1 MKNRFHLAFLLLAF
15 SISAQA
21 QVVSW
26 KSYYAPDYAEIRDV
40 SYANNRFVAVGDDNT
55 ILYSATG
62 ASWSKGKLPTG
73 LNCHLNAAAAAF
85 GQFFAGGVNTD
96 TNEAVLL
103 LSLDGMNWA
112 DITTEVLQENYSG
125 ELPNAIAAIH
135 SSSIAGVEKI
145 YLSVDSGIYYDNIL
159 ISSDGGKWEKMPSFY
174 INGSVPDT
182 FFKDSARDFIYRAY
196 GSSWY
201 FYSPYYYNRLDYG
214 YELVQTKLPANLTSF
229 AFGNSVYVGAGP
241 SRKLGYATG
250 NITSYNL
257 ATTYATS
264 PAICDYTGIA
274 FGGNA
279 FAATGTNGALV
290 VSYDNGKSWSAI
302 TSLNLGTITLNG
314 IKYLGGKF
322 IAFGSGRI
330 ITGEAA
336 VQRTWT
342 AATLPTGAKKIN
354 ALATNGSI
362 LVTVGEGGQI
372 LYSKDGK
379 SWSKTAP
386 VTSYSLTSVDYDPTT
401 RCFYAA
407 GASGTLLK
415 SPDGIYW
422 TAQRTNTSS
431 VTFVG
436 LARTQTNLITVSTT
450 GSVLTSKDGKSWT
463 LKSSSTLNF
472 AGRVT
477 SFGNTTAY
485 FQTTQKTNGPVGQI
499 LASTD
504 GGSKWSALKS
514 PAATLFN
521 DAAGF
526 NGAFYMA
533 GSNGAIYR
541 TTSANLNSWTA
552 IATQSKNKILGVS
565 QNADAAGQ
573 LTAVGE
579 NGFVYTIPKAGAA
592 KVETVF
598 NGQPYLV
605 DTVKFGN
612 LWIVAGSRSSKGF
625 VGYTDKN

>member
-1 MKNRFHLAFLLLAF
+1 MKKSFSLAILFLALA
-15 SISAQA
+15 SAVHA

-26 KSYYAPDYAEIRDV
+26 KAYSAPDYAEIRDV
-40 SYANNRFVAVGDDNT
+40 SYAKNLFVAVGDDNA
-55 ILYSATG
+55 ILYSSTG
-62 ASWSKGKLPTG
+62 ASWSAGTLPTG
-73 LNCHLNAAAAAF
+73 LNCHLNATATAF

-103 LSLDGMNWA
+103 LSLDGMNWN
-112 DITTEVLQENYSG
+112 DITTQVFPQKHD
-125 ELPNAIAAIH
+125 LPKVIHAIH
-135 SSSIAGVEKI
+135 ASSAGGAESIYIAYEYG
-145 YLSVDSGIYYDNIL
+145 SSGNFKAVV
-159 ISSDGGKWEKMPSFY
+159 SSDGTEWDDVDDFGAKKPVFFQDAFRVYVGDFSSSYQSQPWGYYTNYMGRY
-174 INGSVPDT
+174 QGSYTYLKAD
-182 FFKDSARDFIYRAY
+182 
-196 GSSWY
+196 
-201 FYSPYYYNRLDYG
+201 
-214 YELVQTKLPANLTSF
+214 LTSF
-229 AFGNSVYVGAGP
+229 AYGNSVYVGAGAG
-241 SRKLGYATG
+241 RKLGYATG
-250 NITSYNL
+250 NITNYSL
-257 ATTYATS
+257 STAYATS
-264 PAICDYTGIA
+264 PAICDYTGMA

-290 VSYDNGKSWSAI
+290 ASYDNGKSWSAV
-302 TSLNLGTITLNG
+302 TNLDLGTITLNG
-314 IKYLGGKF
+314 IEYLGGKF

-336 VQRTWT
+336 AQRTWT
-342 AATLPTGAKKIN
+342 AATLPSGAKKIN
-354 ALATNGSI
+354 ALATNGVI

-372 LYSKDGK
+372 LNSKDGK

-401 RCFYAA
+401 KCFYAA

-422 TAQRTNTSS
+422 TAQRTNTSA

-436 LARTQTNLITVSTT
+436 LTRTQSNLITVSTT

-485 FQTTQKTNGPVGQI
+485 FQTTQKTSGPVGQI

-504 GGSKWSALKS
+504 GGSKWKALKS

-533 GSNGAIYR
+533 GSNGNIYR

-579 NGFVYTIPKAGAA
+579 NGFVYTIPKTGAA
-592 KVETVF
+592 NVETVF
-598 NGQPYLV
+598 NGVPYLV
-605 DTVKFGN
+605 DTVKFGK
-612 LWIVAGSRSSKGF
+612 LWIIAGSKSTAGF
-625 VGYTDKN
+625 IGYTDKN

>member
-73 LNCHLNAAAAAF
+73 LNCHLNAIATAF

-96 TNEAVLL
+96 TNEGVVL

-112 DITTEVLQENYSG
+112 DISDEIFTDDYYYPV
-125 ELPNAIAAIH
+125 ELLTIH
-135 SSSIAGVEKI
+135 SSLIAGVEKI
-145 YLSVDSGIYYDNIL
+145 YLAAQNERNVQVL
-159 ISSDGGKWEKMPSFY
+159 FSSDGTAWNELTSYYNTDAPS
-174 INGSVPDT
+174 
-182 FFKDSARDFIYRAY
+182 FFKDAIRDYMFDPYDYLSPWNFFTKTSY
-196 GSSWY
+196 GDW
-201 FYSPYYYNRLDYG
+201 F
-214 YELVQTKLPANLTSF
+214 QTNSTYLPANLTSF

-257 ATTYATS
+257 STTYATS

>member
-1 MKNRFHLAFLLLAF
+1 MKKRFYLAFLLLAF
-15 SISAQA
+15 AISAQA
-21 QVVSW
+21 QVVRW

-40 SYANNRFVAVGDDNT
+40 SYAKNVFVAVGDDNS

-73 LNCHLNAAAAAF
+73 LNCHLNATATAF

-96 TNEAVLL
+96 TNEVLLL
-103 LSLDGMNWA
+103 LSLDGITWA
-112 DITTEVLQENYSG
+112 DITDEVFTDDYNYPV
-125 ELPNAIAAIH
+125 ELLTIH
-135 SSSIAGVEKI
+135 SSLIAGVEKI
-145 YLSVDSGIYYDNIL
+145 YLAAQSENSVQVFL
-159 ISSDGGKWEKMPSFY
+159 SSDGSKWSKLTSYYNTDTPS
-174 INGSVPDT
+174 
-182 FFKDSARDFIYRAY
+182 FFKDSVRDYMFDPDNNYAPWKFFTKGSY
-196 GSSWY
+196 GDWFQNNNTY
-201 FYSPYYYNRLDYG
+201 
-214 YELVQTKLPANLTSF
+214 LPANLTSF

-257 ATTYATS
+257 STTYATS

-279 FAATGTNGALV
+279 FAATGTDGALV

-330 ITGEAA
+330 ITGEAT

-342 AATLPTGAKKIN
+342 ASTLPTGAKKIN

-386 VTSYSLTSVDYDPTT
+386 VTSYNLTSVDYDPVTK
-401 RCFYAA
+401 CFYAA
-407 GASGTLLK
+407 GASGSLLK
-415 SPDGIYW
+415 SSDGIYW
-422 TAQRTNTSS
+422 TAQRTNTTS

-450 GSVLTSKDGKSWT
+450 GSVLTSTDGKSWT
-463 LKSSSTLNF
+463 LKTSTTLSF

-477 SFGNTTAY
+477 TFGNTAAY
-485 FQTTQKTNGPVGQI
+485 FQTVQKTNGPVGQI
-499 LASTD
+499 LTSTNA
-504 GGSKWSALKS
+504 GATWSALKS
-514 PAATLFN
+514 PGSTLFN

-526 NGAFYMA
+526 NGGFYMA
-533 GSNGAIYR
+533 GSNGNLYR
-541 TTSANLNSWTA
+541 TTSANLNTWST
-552 IATQSKNKILGVS
+552 IATQSKNKINGIS

-579 NGFVYTIPKAGAA
+579 NGFVYSIPKTGAA
-592 KVETVF
+592 KVETIF
-598 NGQPYLV
+598 NGQPHLV

-612 LWIVAGSRSSKGF
+612 LWIVAGSRVANGF